1 MLIGCCLALGAAS
14 GLCSWL
20 VMSRAS
26 DFGALAGYL
35 PGALLGVGVFIA
47 GQLALAWPP
56 KGPAR
61 AGVVVLSSLLA
72 WRLALWARE
81 LGGPGS
87 WVMASVVG
95 TMGVAAGI
103 LLAWPRQ
110 ARRKRVLAALAVT
123 GIAGGLLFAATY
135 ELRLHSA
142 ARSPGRWWPL
152 LLICLWQAGL
162 VATAA
167 WALRLTNEA
176 PRP

>member
-1 MLIGCCLALGAAS
+1 
-14 GLCSWL
+14 
-20 VMSRAS
+20 MSRAS
-26 DFGALAGYL
+26 AFGALAGYL

-47 GQLALAWPP
+47 GQLVLAWPP
-56 KGPAR
+56 NGPAR
-61 AGVVVLSSLLA
+61 AGIVVLSSLSA

-87 WVMASVVG
+87 WLMASVVG

-103 LLAWPRQ
+103 LLAWPRH
-110 ARRKRVLAALAVT
+110 ARRRRVLAALAAT
-123 GIAGGLLFAATY
+123 GVAGGLLFAGAY

-142 ARSPGRWWPL
+142 ARAPGRWWPL

-162 VATAA
+162 VASAA
-167 WALRLTNEA
+167 WALRLTHDA

>member
-1 MLIGCCLALGAAS
+1 MSHAS
-14 GLCSWL
+14 
-20 VMSRAS
+20 A
-26 DFGALAGYL
+26 FGALAGYL

-47 GQLALAWPP
+47 GQIALAWPHAGP
-56 KGPAR
+56 KR
-61 AGVVVLSSLLA
+61 AGILVLSCLLA

-81 LGGPGS
+81 FGGPGS

-95 TMGVAAGI
+95 TLGVAAGI

-110 ARRKRVLAALAVT
+110 ARRKRVLAALAAT
-123 GIAGGLLFAATY
+123 GVAGGLLFAAAY
-135 ELRLHSA
+135 ELRLHFA
-142 ARSPGRWWPL
+142 GRFPGRWWPL

-167 WALRLTNEA
+167 WALRLTNDT